1 MNDCKILVVEDNVV
15 NQRVITSMLS
25 NCGYESDIAA
35 NGLEA
40 LTAIDRGDYEIILM
54 DCGMPEM
61 DGFEATKEIRKKEA
75 GSDKAVTIVALTA
88 HAFDEVK
95 DRCDEAG
102 MDDFLT
108 KPLQLKTIKELL
120 DRLMPEH
127 CKPDAK

>member
-1 MNDCKILVVEDNVV
+1 MVVEDNVV
-15 NQRVITSMLS
+15 NQRVITSMLK
-25 NCGYESDIAA
+25 NCGYKSDIAT

-40 LTAIDRGDYEIILM
+40 LEAFGKTDYEIILM

-61 DGFEATKEIRKKEA
+61 DGFEATKEIRKKED

-88 HAFDEVK
+88 HAFDEIK
-95 DRCDEAG
+95 EKCDEAG

-120 DRLMPEH
+120 DRLMPKH
-127 CKPDAK
+127 CQPTAK